1 MAVAF
6 ATALAVTVK
15 AVCGTKRGISG
26 TRRRPSM
33 LHSEELFGPDI
44 LGNIRQVNARLKSN
58 WSLSEPQTARTF
70 VHSLVGDGGESL
82 IVYSPSHLCAMTLC

>member
-33 LHSEELFGPDI
+33 LHSEELFGPDM
-44 LGNIRQVNARLKSN
+44 LENIMQVNAQVKPN
-58 WSLSEPQTARTF
+58 WSLSESEMAQ
-70 VHSLVGDGGESL
+70 G
-82 IVYSPSHLCAMTLC
+82 HLCTHW

>member
-15 AVCGTKRGISG
+15 AVCGTNRGISG

-33 LHSEELFGPDI
+33 LHSEELFGPDMLEKI
-44 LGNIRQVNARLKSN
+44 MQVSARVKTNLRASDG
-58 WSLSEPQTARTF
+58 ARTF
-70 VHSLVGDGGESL
+70 VDSLVGDGGESL
-82 IVYSPSHLCAMTLC
+82 IIYSPAHLCSMTFC